1 MDQKRILF
9 ESWLEQML
17 QADTFILV
25 IVLFKKSPSFFILP
39 HINFLK
45 KKEIKI
51 DSVSYWQSWKKIY
64 THYKLAIWLK
74 TATPKSFSS

>member
-51 DSVSYWQSWKKIY
+51 DCLLL
-64 THYKLAIWLK
+64 TELK
-74 TATPKSFSS
+74 ENLYSL